1 MSVANTNVRELA
13 LRLLTGAWRE
23 GRYVN
28 LLLNTPEAKRLSK
41 KDTEELEA
49 EIGIKLDGNTQE
61 SNFLVEIYKDE
72 TGKISY
78 KFDPVRLSE
87 EEILPILNNIHKKYR
102 YFTFSYSKG
111 KICCAYDFILFNEQN
126 PSYLQLFHTIHL
138 AKSIVTLTNSII
150 KEAVS
155 KKEATTNIYFAN
167 YDLFE

>member
-1 MSVANTNVRELA
+1 MNINYEEL
-13 LRLLTGAWRE
+13 LKEICDRKDFRF
-23 GRYVN
+23 
-28 LLLNTPEAKRLSK
+28 KRLSK
-41 KDTEELEA
+41 KDTDELEA
-49 EIGIKLDGNTQE
+49 EIGIKLDGNTRE

-87 EEILPILNNIHKKYR
+87 EEILPVLNNIHKQYR

-111 KICCAYDFILFNEQN
+111 KICCAYDFILFNEKN

-155 KKEATTNIYFAN
+155 KKEATANIYFAN